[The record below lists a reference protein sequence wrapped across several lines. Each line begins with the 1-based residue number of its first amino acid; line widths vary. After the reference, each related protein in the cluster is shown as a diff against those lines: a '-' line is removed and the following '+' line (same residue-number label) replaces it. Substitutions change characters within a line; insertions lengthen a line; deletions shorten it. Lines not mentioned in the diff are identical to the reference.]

1 MNVGPLAVL
10 ATNRGAE
17 VKVQRSGRAG
27 LLHHAE
33 TVILEG
39 KSYRMKDQIEAP

>member
-1 MNVGPLAVL
+1 MD
-10 ATNRGAE
+10 R
-17 VKVQRSGRAG
+17 

-39 KSYRMKDQIEAP
+39 KSYRTKGEVDEPYSTT